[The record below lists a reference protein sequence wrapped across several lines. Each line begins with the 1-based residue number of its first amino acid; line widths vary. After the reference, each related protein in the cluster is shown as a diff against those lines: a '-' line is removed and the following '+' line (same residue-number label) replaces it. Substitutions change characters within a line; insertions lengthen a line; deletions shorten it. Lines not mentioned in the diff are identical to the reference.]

1 MSILKVTIVDYGMGN
16 IFSVVSAFKY
26 LGAEV
31 EIVSDP
37 EEILKSSIL
46 VKVNPDRTSA
56 FIKMKQIVDCL
67 SCGMAP
73 FN

>member
-1 MSILKVTIVDYGMGN
+1 MSIPKVTIIDYGMGN

-37 EEILKSSIL
+37 DEILK
-46 VKVNPDRTSA
+46 
-56 FIKMKQIVDCL
+56 
-67 SCGMAP
+67 
-73 FN
+73 